1 MENRLKSYK
10 NSSRNVSD
18 IRSRRNDVTVELRK
32 SKKDDQMNK
41 RRNIDVNA
49 TSPLKEHN
57 SPASPTNQPLYSSLE
72 EIIVQMQSDDPTL
85 VHRATQ
91 AARKMLSQERN
102 PPIDSLIGHGIVPIC
117 VRFLESTRWDFYFPL
132 DFGIFQNRF
141 SWIRFNNNSIDIPI
155 ALIYN
160 LKPHG
165 HWPILHP
172 VHPIK
177 RSLLP
182 RPVLFRN
189 SSIFWSHHRLT

>member
-57 SPASPTNQPLYSSLE
+57 SPASPNNAPLYSSME
-72 EIIVQMQSDDPTL
+72 EIIMQMQSDDPTA
-85 VHRATQ
+85 VYRATQ

-102 PPIDSLIGHGIVPIC
+102 PPIDSLIEHGIVPIC
-117 VRFLESTRWDFYFPL
+117 VELL
-132 DFGIFQNRF
+132 D
-141 SWIRFNNNSIDIPI
+141 
-155 ALIYN
+155 
-160 LKPHG
+160 
-165 HWPILHP
+165 
-172 VHPIK
+172 V
-177 RSLLP
+177 P
-182 RPVLFRN
+182 R
-189 SSIFWSHHRLT
+189 